1 MGGDIPGLR
10 RQLHPAAW
18 WVWALGLAVAV
29 SFTTNPLLLG
39 IALAAACLVVA
50 SRRGDSPWA
59 RAFRLYLVLGG
70 VIVVA
75 RLVLHVVVGVKFGE
89 HRLVTLPGADLP
101 SWAAGISLGGPVY
114 LEGLLSALVVALRL
128 AVLIAC
134 IGAANA
140 LANPKRL
147 LRTLPSALHE
157 IGAAVVVS
165 VTVAPQ
171 LAESAQ
177 RVLRARALRGE
188 ASRGLKAVRQVAVPV
203 LQDTLDRSL
212 MLASAMDSR
221 GYGRRQP
228 GSSGQRWLTAT
239 LTLGGLLVACVGVYG
254 VLDAR
259 SPALLGFPAL
269 AGGLLLGGLGLW
281 QGGRAIRHSTYRPD
295 PWRLAEWLTC
305 ASGLSAALAVV
316 ATSRLDAAALAMP
329 VEPLSPPALPL
340 LATLGVLAAALPAF
354 ATPEPPTGPR
364 ASGAPGTIPAG
375 RHTAAVSEGAE

>member
-134 IGAANA
+134 VGAANA

-147 LRTLPSALHE
+147 LRTL
-157 IGAAVVVS
+157 
-165 VTVAPQ
+165 
-171 LAESAQ
+171 
-177 RVLRARALRGE
+177 
-188 ASRGLKAVRQVAVPV
+188 
-203 LQDTLDRSL
+203 
-212 MLASAMDSR
+212 
-221 GYGRRQP
+221 
-228 GSSGQRWLTAT
+228 
-239 LTLGGLLVACVGVYG
+239 
-254 VLDAR
+254 
-259 SPALLGFPAL
+259 
-269 AGGLLLGGLGLW
+269 
-281 QGGRAIRHSTYRPD
+281 
-295 PWRLAEWLTC
+295 
-305 ASGLSAALAVV
+305 
-316 ATSRLDAAALAMP
+316 
-329 VEPLSPPALPL
+329 
-340 LATLGVLAAALPAF
+340 
-354 ATPEPPTGPR
+354 
-364 ASGAPGTIPAG
+364 
-375 RHTAAVSEGAE
+375 